1 MAGSPIIVSLS
12 TTDITK
18 DVTWERKDNGVPH
31 AADAYFTAPTVIP
44 NPIVNIDS
52 LFSKDAGVG
61 SIRSNEFQSTGAKPD
76 LTGGGVYSTQVENP
90 LANTQIGQ
98 KNTIDIKPLTADFMT
113 KARSTGGVTMSLI
126 LSGKNENTPQYSE
139 HKYIQ
144 GAGAGDP
151 SFDSEFYKKFA
162 FITFHS
168 KEAQSA
174 AAPTNTFTNQLALR
188 NSFSY
193 SYISI
198 PLSSV
203 AGIELTSALNGDNKI
218 ILQGIDWSSIQG
230 LSANAVVNFQGISTP
245 PNQNEILS
253 ASVIGNAPGIPKSIS
268 CSNYSLRYI
277 GFNGTEATFRN
288 IHVSGLRSLFSNSAV
303 GYQHSGNIDFADPNF
318 GVLDGTTRFQIQQN
332 PPVSSLRLR
341 NQNALDFGSKN
352 LLELRVTAAGQIR
365 FFGSSGPTLGI
376 VVGSY
381 IELSGCSVA
390 SNNGIY
396 QVKAVYDGVPG
407 EQNNSIV
414 ISTTPPT
421 TTAPALQYLE
431 LSRSITPEQNTSAQ
445 IRVRNVSNLPIVH
458 IQYEYTP

>member
-1 MAGSPIIVSLS
+1 
-12 TTDITK
+12 
-18 DVTWERKDNGVPH
+18 
-31 AADAYFTAPTVIP
+31 
-44 NPIVNIDS
+44 
-52 LFSKDAGVG
+52 
-61 SIRSNEFQSTGAKPD
+61 
-76 LTGGGVYSTQVENP
+76 
-90 LANTQIGQ
+90 
-98 KNTIDIKPLTADFMT
+98 MT

-168 KEAQSA
+168 REAQQA
-174 AAPTNTFTNQLALR
+174 VVPTNTFTNQLALR
-188 NSFSY
+188 KSFSY

-198 PLSSV
+198 PLSNI
-203 AGIELTSALNGDNKI
+203 AGMQLTSALDGNNQI

-230 LSANAVVNFQGISTP
+230 LSANAVVNFQGTVGA
-245 PNQNEILS
+245 PNQTETLS
-253 ASVIGNAPGIPKSIS
+253 ASVIGPGSPSSIS

-303 GYQHSGNIDFADPNF
+303 GYQHSGNIAFADPNF

-341 NQNALDFGSKN
+341 NRNALTFGSKN
-352 LLELRVTAAGQIR
+352 LLELRITGAGQIR

-407 EQNNSIV
+407 EQNNAIV
-414 ISTTPPT
+414 ISTTLPT

-431 LSRSITPEQNTSAQ
+431 LSRSITPEQSTSAQ

>member
-18 DVTWERKDNGVPH
+18 DVTWERKDGGVPH
-31 AADAYFTAPTVIP
+31 AADAYFTEPTVIP

-52 LFSKDAGVG
+52 LFGDGDLEGVG
-61 SIRSNEFQSTGAKPD
+61 TLRSNESQSTGAKPD
-76 LTGGGVYSTQVENP
+76 FTGGGVYSTRIEDSLV
-90 LANTQIGQ
+90 NTQIGQ

-113 KARSTGGVTMSLI
+113 NARSAGGVTMSLI
-126 LSGKNENTPQYSE
+126 LSGKNENTRQYSE

-144 GAGAGDP
+144 GAGDP

-168 KEAQSA
+168 RDAQQA
-174 AAPTNTFTNQLALR
+174 VVPTNTFTNQLALR
-188 NSFSY
+188 KSFSY

-198 PLSSV
+198 PLSNI
-203 AGIELTSALNGDNKI
+203 AGMQLTSALDGDNQI
-218 ILQGIDWSSIQG
+218 ILLGTDWSSIQG
-230 LSANAVVNFQGISTP
+230 LSANAVVNFQGISIP

-253 ASVIGNAPGIPKSIS
+253 ASVIGNAPGIPSSIS
-268 CSNYSLRYI
+268 CSNFNLRYI
-277 GFNGTEATFRN
+277 GFNGTQGTFRT
-288 IHVSGLRSLFSNSAV
+288 ITGGRSLFSNTAA
-303 GYQHSGNIDFADPNF
+303 GYQHNGNIAFADPNF
-318 GVLDGTTRFQIQQN
+318 GAFETTTRFQIQLN
-332 PPVSSLRLR
+332 PPVPFLRLR
-341 NQNALDFGSKN
+341 NRNALTFGSKN
-352 LLELRVTAAGQIR
+352 LLELRITGAGQVR
-365 FFGSSGPTLGI
+365 FFGTSGPTLGI
-376 VVGSY
+376 SVDSY

-431 LSRSITPEQNTSAQ
+431 LSRSITPEQSTSAQ

-458 IQYEYTP
+458 IKYEYTP

>member
-18 DVTWERKDNGVPH
+18 DVTWERKDGGVPH
-31 AADAYFTAPTVIP
+31 AADAYFTEPIVIP

-52 LFSKDAGVG
+52 LFGDLEGVG
-61 SIRSNEFQSTGAKPD
+61 TIRSNESQSTGAKPD
-76 LTGGGVYSTQVENP
+76 FTGGGVYSTRIEDSLV
-90 LANTQIGQ
+90 NTQIGQ

-113 KARSTGGVTMSLI
+113 NARSAGGVTMSLI
-126 LSGKNENTPQYSE
+126 LSGKNENTRQYSE

-144 GAGAGDP
+144 GAVASDP
-151 SFDSEFYKKFA
+151 FDSEFYKKFA

-174 AAPTNTFTNQLALR
+174 VAPTNTFTNQLALR

-288 IHVSGLRSLFSNSAV
+288 IHASGLRSLFSNSSV
-303 GYQHSGNIDFADPNF
+303 GYQHSGNIAFADPNF
-318 GVLDGTTRFQIQQN
+318 GVLDGTTRFQIQSTAN
-332 PPVSSLRLR
+332 VPFLRLR

-352 LLELRVTAAGQIR
+352 LLELRVTAPGQIR

-414 ISTTPPT
+414 ISTTAPT

-431 LSRSITPEQNTSAQ
+431 LSRSITPEQDTSAQ